1 MCRISSFTG
10 FIAIHK
16 GARNLAENINIDFVA
31 NRNKS
36 DAQRLTDVEAYLKL
50 LTDRTKFCFANI
62 NDEQNGSQTEDF
74 VANALASKAVEEKV
88 DISDLKSL
96 ELVLSADAKRAPGV
110 QLREDNFLSLS
121 LYAMVPEGVTLDA
134 SKLVDVNKKENNE

>member
-1 MCRISSFTG
+1 MEIKS
-10 FIAIHK
+10 
-16 GARNLAENINIDFVA
+16 
-31 NRNKS
+31 S
-36 DAQRLTDVEAYLKL
+36 DASGNPATSEIRLVVGNE
-50 LTDRTKFCFANI
+50 N
-62 NDEQNGSQTEDF
+62 
-74 VANALASKAVEEKV
+74 KV

-110 QLREDNFLSLS
+110 QLREDNFIRLS